1 MFILLEEGTWASLSL
16 SLCLFSHQH
25 IGIWGGKS
33 RELSLLTVFFQLK
46 MADHAMD
53 TTQPMEEILLCS
65 VFRNEMEAVYMCI
78 YVCIHICTERN
89 RKPCWF
95 FEQRDAK
102 FVSVLPGKPQSAY
115 LCQKFPSISSA
126 SSESKNRQMPEL
138 RLMWI
143 LLSRAPVN
151 C

>member
-1 MFILLEEGTWASLSL
+1 MMCIYIYNIMYTHRNSQNVHPVGRRDLGFSLSARSPTNKL
-16 SLCLFSHQH
+16 GFGVGNPENC
-25 IGIWGGKS
+25 
-33 RELSLLTVFFQLK
+33 SLLTVFFQLK
-46 MADHAMD
+46 MADHATD

-102 FVSVLPGKPQSAY
+102 FVPVLPGEPQSA
-115 LCQKFPSISSA
+115 
-126 SSESKNRQMPEL
+126 
-138 RLMWI
+138 
-143 LLSRAPVN
+143 
-151 C
+151 